1 MPALPAI
8 DVDSPMTPAGQSLAS
23 ASCCGSL
30 RVLVA
35 CEYSGAVR
43 DSFIALGHDAI
54 SCDLLPTDA
63 PGPHHT
69 GDVAELLS
77 QQWDILIAFPP
88 CTYLCSSGMHWTVRG
103 LRDPK
108 LTEDALEF
116 VRSLMGA
123 NVPHIALENPVGA
136 ISTRIRKPDCVVHPW
151 QYGHPQSKTTCL
163 WLKNLPALN
172 PTNILQK
179 PESGRWEN
187 QTPSGQNKLAPSK
200 DRWKE
205 RSKTYKGIAQAMAEQ
220 WSAFVLS
227 SRTNSPSVNAAE
239 SLGALFTWNTTQ
251 TATVSAPTTLK
262 MKGIDWSMRT
272 EPSTD

>member
-1 MPALPAI
+1 
-8 DVDSPMTPAGQSLAS
+8 
-23 ASCCGSL
+23 
-30 RVLVA
+30 
-35 CEYSGAVR
+35 
-43 DSFIALGHDAI
+43 
-54 SCDLLPTDA
+54 
-63 PGPHHT
+63 
-69 GDVAELLS
+69 
-77 QQWDILIAFPP
+77 
-88 CTYLCSSGMHWTVRG
+88 
-103 LRDPK
+103 
-108 LTEDALEF
+108 
-116 VRSLMGA
+116 MGA

-151 QYGHPQSKTTCL
+151 QYGHPESKTTCL

-227 SRTNSPSVNAAE
+227 SRTNSTSVNAAE
-239 SLGALFTWNTTQ
+239 SLGALFTWNTTP
-251 TATVSAPTTLK
+251 TANVSAPTTLK